1 MRLKTQITNNMK
13 FLWKIFVGILAV
25 IGALTVSLIIF
36 VKTSKLY
43 EVSINFNESRIARF
57 DERVDLLRTCGAYST
72 DSTFVD
78 IEYVKDT
85 VRAKEIIDYFRL
97 DTLYDASAS
106 TWEKALAIGKFVAF
120 NIPHE
125 NQKIQPE
132 YKNAIGLWEYTKEVA
147 PAFNCRLHSIMSFE
161 LLTAAG
167 IKARYITCL
176 PQDKN
181 DNDCHVVNEV
191 WLPETEQWV
200 MLDTDMGGR
209 YVTDLDGNLLSL
221 RQMREK
227 YISGEKMKFYPGFEK
242 GSSKMTDYYAYM
254 AKNTYWFCCWGALG
268 FYQED
273 YNSLPQTHLR
283 NRYYALVP
291 EGFEPFRDI
300 VYTVTHDPDQFWK

>member
-1 MRLKTQITNNMK
+1 MK
-13 FLWKIFVGILAV
+13 IIWKILVGILAV
-25 IGALTVSLIIF
+25 IGALTVGLFIF
-36 VKTSKLY
+36 LKTSRLY
-43 EVSINFNESRIARF
+43 EISINFNESRIARF
-57 DERVDLLRTCGAYST
+57 DERVDLLRTSGAYSP
-72 DSTFVD
+72 DSSFVD

-85 VRAKEIIDYFRL
+85 VRAKEIMDYFRL

-106 TWEKALAIGKFVAF
+106 TWDKALSIGKFVAF
-120 NIPHE
+120 NIPHD
-125 NQKIQPE
+125 NQQIQPE

-147 PAFNCRLHSIMSFE
+147 PAFNCRLHSIMTFE

-191 WLPETEQWV
+191 WLSETGQWV
-200 MLDTDMGGR
+200 MLDTDMGGH

-227 YISGEKMKFYPGFEK
+227 YISGEKMMFYPGFKK
-242 GSSKMTDYYAYM
+242 GSTRMTDYYAYM
-254 AKNTYWFCCWGALG
+254 AKDTYWFCCWGALG

-273 YNSLPQTHLR
+273 HNSLPQSPLR

>member
-1 MRLKTQITNNMK
+1 MRLKTQRKNNMK
-13 FLWKIFVGILAV
+13 LIWKIFVGIFAV
-25 IGALTVSLIIF
+25 IGALTVGLIIF

-78 IEYVKDT
+78 IEYIKDT
-85 VRAKEIIDYFRL
+85 VRAKEIIDYFQL

-147 PAFNCRLHSIMSFE
+147 PAFNCRLHSIMTFE

-273 YNSLPQTHLR
+273 YNSLPQTPLR

-300 VYTVTHDPDQFWK
+300 VYTVTHDPDKFWK

>member
-85 VRAKEIIDYFRL
+85 VRAKEIMDYFRL

-106 TWEKALAIGKFVAF
+106 TWDKALSIGKFVAF
-120 NIPHE
+120 NIPHD
-125 NQKIQPE
+125 NQQIQPE

-147 PAFNCRLHSIMSFE
+147 PAFNCRLHSIMTFE

-273 YNSLPQTHLR
+273 YNSLPQTPLR

>member
-1 MRLKTQITNNMK
+1 M
-13 FLWKIFVGILAV
+13 
-25 IGALTVSLIIF
+25 
-36 VKTSKLY
+36 
-43 EVSINFNESRIARF
+43 
-57 DERVDLLRTCGAYST
+57 
-72 DSTFVD
+72 
-78 IEYVKDT
+78 
-85 VRAKEIIDYFRL
+85 DYFQL

-106 TWEKALAIGKFVAF
+106 TWDKALAIGKFVAF

-132 YKNAIGLWEYTKEVA
+132 YKNAIGLWEYTKTVE
-147 PAFNCRLHSIMSFE
+147 PAFNCRLHSIMTFE

-176 PQDKN
+176 PQDEN

-191 WLPETEQWV
+191 WLPETQQWV

-227 YISGEKMKFYPGFEK
+227 YINGEKMKFYPGFEK

-273 YNSLPQTHLR
+273 YTTLPHSALR

-300 VYTVTHDPDQFWK
+300 VYTVTHDPDKFWE

>member
-1 MRLKTQITNNMK
+1 MSMK
-13 FLWKIFVGILAV
+13 LIWKIFVGIFAV
-25 IGALTVSLIIF
+25 IGALTVGLIIF

-85 VRAKEIIDYFRL
+85 VRAKEIMDYFRL

-106 TWEKALAIGKFVAF
+106 TWDKALSIGKFVAF
-120 NIPHE
+120 NIPHD
-125 NQKIQPE
+125 NQQIQPE

-147 PAFNCRLHSIMSFE
+147 PAFNCRLHSIMTFE

-254 AKNTYWFCCWGALG
+254 AKNTYWFCCWGVLG

-273 YNSLPQTHLR
+273 YTTLPQSSLR

>member
-1 MRLKTQITNNMK
+1 MRLKTQRKNNMK
-13 FLWKIFVGILAV
+13 LIWKIFVGIFAV
-25 IGALTVSLIIF
+25 IGALTVGLIIF

-273 YNSLPQTHLR
+273 YNSLPQTPLR

>member
-1 MRLKTQITNNMK
+1 MK
-13 FLWKIFVGILAV
+13 LIWKIFVGILAI

-36 VKTSKLY
+36 LKTSRLY
-43 EVSINFNESRIARF
+43 EVSLSLNESVIARF
-57 DERVDLLRTCGAYST
+57 DERVDLLRTCGAYSP

-85 VRAKEIIDYFRL
+85 VRAKEIMDYFRL

-106 TWEKALAIGKFVAF
+106 TWDKALSIGKFVAF
-120 NIPHE
+120 SIPHD
-125 NQKIQPE
+125 NQQIQPE

-147 PAFNCRLHSIMSFE
+147 PAFNCRLHSIMTFE

-273 YNSLPQTHLR
+273 YTTLPQSSLR

-300 VYTVTHDPDQFWK
+300 VYTVTHDPDKFWK

>member
-1 MRLKTQITNNMK
+1 MRLKTQRKNNMK
-13 FLWKIFVGILAV
+13 LIWKIFVGILAI

-36 VKTSKLY
+36 LKTSRLY
-43 EVSINFNESRIARF
+43 EVSLSLNESVIARF
-57 DERVDLLRTCGAYST
+57 DERVDLLRTCGAYSP

-85 VRAKEIIDYFRL
+85 VRAKEIMDYFRL

-106 TWEKALAIGKFVAF
+106 TWDKALSIGKFVAF
-120 NIPHE
+120 SIPHD
-125 NQKIQPE
+125 NQQIQPE

-147 PAFNCRLHSIMSFE
+147 PAFNCRLHSIMTFE

-273 YNSLPQTHLR
+273 YTTLPQSSLR

-300 VYTVTHDPDQFWK
+300 VYTVTHDPDKFWK

>member
-1 MRLKTQITNNMK
+1 MRLKTQRKNNMK
-13 FLWKIFVGILAV
+13 LIWKIFVGILAV

-78 IEYVKDT
+78 IEYIKDT
-85 VRAKEIIDYFRL
+85 VRAKEIIDYFQL

>member
-1 MRLKTQITNNMK
+1 MK
-13 FLWKIFVGILAV
+13 LIWKIFVGIFAV
-25 IGALTVSLIIF
+25 IGALTVGLIIF

-85 VRAKEIIDYFRL
+85 VRAKEIMDYFRL

-147 PAFNCRLHSIMSFE
+147 PAFNCRLHSIMTFE

-167 IKARYITCL
+167 VKARYITCL

-273 YNSLPQTHLR
+273 YNSLPQTPLR

>member
-13 FLWKIFVGILAV
+13 LLWKIFVGIFAV
-25 IGALTVSLIIF
+25 IGALTVGLIIF

-147 PAFNCRLHSIMSFE
+147 PAFNCRLHSIMTFE

-181 DNDCHVVNEV
+181 DNECHVVNEV

-273 YNSLPQTHLR
+273 YKSLPQTPLR

>member
-1 MRLKTQITNNMK
+1 MRLKTQITNKMK
-13 FLWKIFVGILAV
+13 LLWKIFVGIFAV
-25 IGALTVSLIIF
+25 IGALTVGLIIF

-273 YNSLPQTHLR
+273 YNSLPQTPLR